1 MALMAPVVHYPLH
14 QATLDNGLRVIVN
27 PDPSVPV
34 VAVNLWYDVGSR
46 DERPGRTG
54 LAHLF
59 EHLMFEGS
67 ANVTSGEHLATVQSV
82 GGSANATTW
91 FDRTNY
97 FETVPT
103 GALDLALWLEAD
115 RLASLQV
122 TQHNL
127 DNQRDVVMEE
137 KRQRYD
143 NVPYGD
149 VMLHLVQLTFPADH
163 PYGHPTIG
171 SMDDLAA
178 ATLDD
183 AKAFFATHYAPSNAV
198 LTLVGDIDPTDGIAR
213 ANSFFGGLAASTRPV
228 REVTAPLPPLT
239 GVPRREVTATVPA
252 DAAYLSWRLPAS
264 DTPAFDALELA
275 LAALG
280 DGQTSRLHR
289 RLVRNDQIAEGAG
302 ASTTGLIGGT
312 SLGFAS
318 ARALPGVTGAQL
330 EDAIVDEFER
340 FIADGP
346 TTAEVDRVK
355 AQYER
360 EWLGELARFD
370 NRADL
375 FSSYATLQGDPEAVN
390 RRLDEIRA
398 VTIDDVAAAAS
409 DWLAADQRAVVTYHR
424 ERA

>member
-1 MALMAPVVHYPLH
+1 MAPVVHYPLH

-103 GALDLALWLEAD
+103 CALDLALWLEAD

-318 ARALPGVTGAQL
+318 ARALPGVAGAQL

-409 DWLAADQRAVVTYHR
+409 DWLATDQRAVVTYHR

>member
-1 MALMAPVVHYPLH
+1 MRE
-14 QATLDNGLRVIVN
+14 DG
-27 PDPSVPV
+27 
-34 VAVNLWYDVGSR
+34 
-46 DERPGRTG
+46 
-54 LAHLF
+54 
-59 EHLMFEGS
+59 
-67 ANVTSGEHLATVQSV
+67 ATV
-82 GGSANATTW
+82 A
-91 FDRTNY
+91 
-97 FETVPT
+97 
-103 GALDLALWLEAD
+103 
-115 RLASLQV
+115 
-122 TQHNL
+122 
-127 DNQRDVVMEE
+127 
-137 KRQRYD
+137 
-143 NVPYGD
+143 
-149 VMLHLVQLTFPADH
+149 
-163 PYGHPTIG
+163 
-171 SMDDLAA
+171 
-178 ATLDD
+178 
-183 AKAFFATHYAPSNAV
+183 
-198 LTLVGDIDPTDGIAR
+198 
-213 ANSFFGGLAASTRPV
+213 
-228 REVTAPLPPLT
+228 PLT

>member
-183 AKAFFATHYAPSNAV
+183 AKAFFATHYAPGNAV

-213 ANSFFGGLAASTRPV
+213 ANSFFGGLAASRGPV

-318 ARALPGVTGAQL
+318 ARALPGVAGAQL

>member
-1 MALMAPVVHYPLH
+1 
-14 QATLDNGLRVIVN
+14 
-27 PDPSVPV
+27 
-34 VAVNLWYDVGSR
+34 
-46 DERPGRTG
+46 
-54 LAHLF
+54 
-59 EHLMFEGS
+59 
-67 ANVTSGEHLATVQSV
+67 
-82 GGSANATTW
+82 
-91 FDRTNY
+91 
-97 FETVPT
+97 
-103 GALDLALWLEAD
+103 
-115 RLASLQV
+115 
-122 TQHNL
+122 
-127 DNQRDVVMEE
+127 MEE

-183 AKAFFATHYAPSNAV
+183 AKAFFATHYAPGNAV

-213 ANSFFGGLAASTRPV
+213 ANSFFGGLAASRGPV

>member
-1 MALMAPVVHYPLH
+1 MEYVPESVIAYPIHTRSLP
-14 QATLDNGLRVIVN
+14 NGLRVVVS
-27 PDPSVPV
+27 PDHSVPA

-46 DERPGRTG
+46 NERPGERG
-54 LAHLF
+54 WAHLF
-59 EHLMFEGS
+59 EHLMFSGS
-67 ANVTSGEHLATVQSV
+67 EHVASGEHLNALQAV
-82 GGSANATTW
+82 GGIVNATTW

-213 ANSFFGGLAASTRPV
+213 ANSFFGGLAASSRPV
-228 REVTAPLPPLT
+228 REVTAPLPP
-239 GVPRREVTATVPA
+239 
-252 DAAYLSWRLPAS
+252 S
-264 DTPAFDALELA
+264 
-275 LAALG
+275 
-280 DGQTSRLHR
+280 
-289 RLVRNDQIAEGAG
+289 
-302 ASTTGLIGGT
+302 
-312 SLGFAS
+312 
-318 ARALPGVTGAQL
+318 
-330 EDAIVDEFER
+330 
-340 FIADGP
+340 
-346 TTAEVDRVK
+346 
-355 AQYER
+355 
-360 EWLGELARFD
+360 
-370 NRADL
+370 
-375 FSSYATLQGDPEAVN
+375 
-390 RRLDEIRA
+390 
-398 VTIDDVAAAAS
+398 
-409 DWLAADQRAVVTYHR
+409 
-424 ERA
+424 